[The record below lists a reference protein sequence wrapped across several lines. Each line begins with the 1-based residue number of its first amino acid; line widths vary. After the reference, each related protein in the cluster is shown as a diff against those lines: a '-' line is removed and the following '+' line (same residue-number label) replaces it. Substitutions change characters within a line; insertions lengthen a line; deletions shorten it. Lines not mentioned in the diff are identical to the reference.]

1 MFTFRAV
8 RIAVRIDY
16 LILRQFIKW
25 VPVSAEGQIVKTYV
39 FSVTLDQT
47 STQAQ
52 RYEILFFK
60 LLSIS

>member
-47 STQAQ
+47 NTKRKAMKYYFSS
-52 RYEILFFK
+52 Y
-60 LLSIS
+60 